1 MTKKVR
7 RQAHDAPRRAW
18 LALATQPVCGH
29 AGAPEQPWAP
39 DEHVSTQTYRKQHSL
54 CLSPFS
60 HLDDVKP
67 ELNNKLLSSIALKRE
82 FEASELI
89 WGVTSRVQRG
99 GAGGRGGAK
108 RCTGSIPHSVC
119 ADSRE
124 GWCGGWCVCPGTFLM
139 AAGSQ
144 VGRQCRR
151 CFENSQPLSA
161 LHQTTE
167 ISHIIWHQMNNFDIL
182 AKKKVLFD
190 EILIWWL
197 IFFFFFLHLKFCQAS
212 FCCEGS
218 HWRAPH
224 SNFKDENFINCY
236 NRRTLSESRIKGKT
250 YSTLKVD
257 TRHTKYDR
265 LKALTWL
272 FNLPNSPA
280 AFYNRC

>member
-1 MTKKVR
+1 MFGVCFLWRTPPPLQESSSPDLLPIQRGRSDQGSTEKGKISSALQLKHWPQAEIVYCITCQRDWAFLKFLTDYFYIHRKDAGSLVPPHAQNLQFPRRTTKKVR
-7 RQAHDAPRRAW
+7 RRARSAPRRAW

-67 ELNNKLLSSIALKRE
+67 ELNNKLLSTIALKRE

-99 GAGGRGGAK
+99 GGK
-108 RCTGSIPHSVC
+108 KKCCTGSIPHSVC

-161 LHQTTE
+161 PHQTTE

-182 AKKKVLFD
+182 AKKK
-190 EILIWWL
+190 
-197 IFFFFFLHLKFCQAS
+197 
-212 FCCEGS
+212 
-218 HWRAPH
+218 
-224 SNFKDENFINCY
+224 CY
-236 NRRTLSESRIKGKT
+236 LM
-250 YSTLKVD
+250 
-257 TRHTKYDR
+257 KY
-265 LKALTWL
+265 
-272 FNLPNSPA
+272 
-280 AFYNRC
+280 